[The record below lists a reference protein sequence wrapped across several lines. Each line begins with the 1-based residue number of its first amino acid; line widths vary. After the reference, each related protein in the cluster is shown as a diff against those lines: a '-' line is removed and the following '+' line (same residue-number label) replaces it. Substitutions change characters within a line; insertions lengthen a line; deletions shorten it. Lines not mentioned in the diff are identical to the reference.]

1 MERVQEEPVLGK
13 AQRVRDPVCG
23 MEIEMGDASESRS
36 IDGKVYYFCSP
47 ACAGKF
53 ATSPHL
59 YCAQG
64 TPSATTGI
72 PEGAGVRS
80 LELPILRL
88 SSTSSARAVEQALLA
103 LPGVEAATANAISSR
118 VKVIFDPAKVG
129 VDELIRTLERAGH
142 RADAATARIGIEGIY
157 CASCVARIEDVLL
170 ATPGVLKASV
180 NPATEEAVVSY
191 VPSRTDMAALRQA
204 IEEGGYR
211 AREASAPASS
221 EAVDSEGESRDRE
234 YRSLMRKWWFGAVV
248 AVPTMLLSYPS
259 LFPILRDVFTMGSEE
274 TRLLWM
280 AMGVASLAVMIY
292 SGGQFFTG
300 MWQGLKHRSANM
312 HTLIAI
318 GTATAWVH
326 STVALLFP
334 QFFPSDE
341 FVDVYYDVT
350 VVVTALVV
358 LGLAMELKAKG
369 RTSEAIKKLIGLQA
383 KTARVVRAG
392 NGHAHVADD
401 GDRQGG
407 RKWHPHSEWRGASGS
422 LEARQHSAG

>member
-1 MERVQEEPVLGK
+1 MVKYTPVRKIHKDLLEVKPVERVQEEPVLGK

-318 GTATAWVH
+318 GTATAWVY

-334 QFFPSDE
+334 QFFRVMSSW
-341 FVDVYYDVT
+341 
-350 VVVTALVV
+350 
-358 LGLAMELKAKG
+358 
-369 RTSEAIKKLIGLQA
+369 TSITMLP
-383 KTARVVRAG
+383 
-392 NGHAHVADD
+392 
-401 GDRQGG
+401 
-407 RKWHPHSEWRGASGS
+407 WS
-422 LEARQHSAG
+422 